1 MNHKSALSLL
11 ILITISPMIFA
22 QVVTEEIIV
31 EEGDGNTRIKVND
44 ADKVTVHG
52 GGMTIAGDLSVSGNV
67 NANNVEAI
75 KTFTK
80 SLQLSTSWQDTGIS
94 GTDLENGTHI
104 LQIFDVTDHT
114 VGGGHFRE
122 FYSGLMSWYGWG
134 TNSPYS
140 DEIPLHRAGLAPNW
154 GRIYLRTKRD
164 FAVDGGKMKLQIKGS
179 SNNYGNYNYVFKFK
193 KML

>member
-1 MNHKSALSLL
+1 MKYSF
-11 ILITISPMIFA
+11 IITIASIFLCSSTA
-22 QVVTEEIIV
+22 VCQVVTEEIVV
-31 EEGDGNTRIKVND
+31 EEGDGSTRIKVND
-44 ADKVTVHG
+44 AEKVTVHG
-52 GGMTIAGDLSVSGNV
+52 GGMTIAGDLTVSGNV
-67 NANNVEAI
+67 NANNVEVI

-80 SLQLSTSWQDTGIS
+80 NLQLSTSWQDTGIS

-164 FAVDGGKMKLQIKGS
+164 FAVDGGKMKLQIKAS
-179 SNNYGNYNYVFKFK
+179 SNNYGNYNYIFKFK